1 MRPERYSY
9 SYYAA
14 VAVTVILAGLG
25 AAQVA
30 SEALE
35 LTRQQVA
42 LMGVAAAML
51 GVLAGFLPRITKPPS
66 DGRKGLD

>member
-30 SEALE
+30 SEALD

-51 GVLAGFLPRITKPPS
+51 GVLAGFLPRITRPPS
-66 DGRKGLD
+66 DARKGMD

>member
-1 MRPERYSY
+1 MRPDNYRV

-14 VAVTVILAGLG
+14 VLVTVLLAGLA

-30 SEALE
+30 SDALE

-51 GVLAGFLPRITKPPS
+51 GVLAGFLPRVNKPPS
-66 DGRKGLD
+66 DERRGMD

>member
-30 SEALE
+30 SEALD

-51 GVLAGFLPRITKPPS
+51 GVLAGFLPRITRPPNPA
-66 DGRKGLD
+66 RKGKD

>member
-25 AAQVA
+25 AAQMA
-30 SEALE
+30 ADPLE
-35 LTRQQVA
+35 LTRQQTA
-42 LMGVAAAML
+42 LMGIAAAML
-51 GVLAGFLPRITKPPS
+51 GVLAGFLPRVTKPPS
-66 DGRKGLD
+66 DSRKGLD